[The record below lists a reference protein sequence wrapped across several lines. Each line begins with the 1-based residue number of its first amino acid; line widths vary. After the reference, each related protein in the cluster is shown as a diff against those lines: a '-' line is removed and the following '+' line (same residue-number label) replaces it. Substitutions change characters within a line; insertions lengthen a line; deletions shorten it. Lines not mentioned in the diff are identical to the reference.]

1 MKQSGSNDSGCE
13 ESEIEYVKKP
23 KRKTKRKK
31 IVIEQDSSSSDEEI
45 VISRRRG
52 RKKKIESQPID
63 IPHIEQKK
71 EVDVENLKPP
81 EVQYTHKQLLEAF
94 GL

>member
-1 MKQSGSNDSGCE
+1 MLKNQNEKQ
-13 ESEIEYVKKP
+13 
-23 KRKTKRKK
+23 RKKK

-52 RKKKIESQPID
+52 RKKKVESPPID
-63 IPHIEQKK
+63 IPVVEEKK
-71 EVDVENLKPP
+71 AEVEDLKAP
-81 EVQYTHKQLLEAF
+81 EVQYTHKQMLQAF

>member
-1 MKQSGSNDSGCE
+1 MLKNQQNE
-13 ESEIEYVKKP
+13 KLKK
-23 KRKTKRKK
+23 KK

-52 RKKKIESQPID
+52 RKKTAQID
-63 IPHIEQKK
+63 IPTPPPLQVEQ
-71 EVDVENLKPP
+71 EPVEDLKPP
-81 EVQYTHKQLLEAF
+81 EVQYTHKQMLQAF